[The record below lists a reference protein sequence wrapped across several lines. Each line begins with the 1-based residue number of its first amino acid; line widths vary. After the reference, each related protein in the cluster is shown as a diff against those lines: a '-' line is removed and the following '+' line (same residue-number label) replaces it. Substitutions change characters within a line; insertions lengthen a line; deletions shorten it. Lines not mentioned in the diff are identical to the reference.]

1 MAADVVHGDERHI
14 QRVGRGFGKVQPHE
28 HRADETRRI
37 GRGHSVNVLFTD
49 ARFLERLIG
58 QRGDGLDVLARRDL
72 RHDAAVERVQVG
84 LRRDGVGEN
93 FAPVLDD
100 RDGGLVAGGL
110 ESEDLHCCASASAAR
125 KFFVMMMASSF
136 GWS

>member
-1 MAADVVHGDERHI
+1 VAADVVHRDERHI
-14 QRVGRGFGKVQPHE
+14 QRVGRALGKVQPHE
-28 HRADETRRI
+28 HRADETRRV
-37 GRGHSVNVLFTD
+37 GRGHGVDVFFLD
-49 ARFLERLIG
+49 ARLLERLIG

-84 LRRDGVGEN
+84 LRRDGVGED

-100 RDGGLVAGGL
+100 RDGGFVAGGL
-110 ESEDLHCCASASAAR
+110 ESENFHCCASASAAPNS
-125 KFFVMMMASSF
+125 FVMMMASSF